1 MLLGDYAYRPL
12 SLYSEPGDV
21 RVGDIVKN
29 QLLVHVAAGL
39 TLWDRLLVAAD
50 MPLTL
55 SPTPEPDDGWTSDVV
70 AVGIRC
76 RRSALS
82 VRGRLVGAA
91 RSPASLTLGGHVFV
105 PTGNKDKYGGDGKVH
120 GTPVLGFS
128 GEIPMLAYA
137 ATAGVT
143 SVARP
148 ASLTAPLARKL
159 IFGGA
164 VGLLLADKML
174 QIGPE
179 VYGTTVM
186 VGANRFSRTT
196 TNVEGILGLR
206 ARLAAFVLGAG
217 AGPGFTRGMGTP
229 ALRALLSV
237 AYAPE
242 PAAPPP
248 PPPRL
253 RRQSR
258 RSPGSRPIA
267 ITMIPDRNDACPDE
281 PGVASDDPAKNG
293 LPAASA

>member
-1 MLLGDYAYRPL
+1 M
-12 SLYSEPGDV
+12 
-21 RVGDIVKN
+21 
-29 QLLVHVAAGL
+29 AA
-39 TLWDRLLVAAD
+39 T
-50 MPLTL
+50 
-55 SPTPEPDDGWTSDVV
+55 
-70 AVGIRC
+70 
-76 RRSALS
+76 
-82 VRGRLVGAA
+82 
-91 RSPASLTLGGHVFV
+91 
-105 PTGNKDKYGGDGKVH
+105 GKVH

-128 GEIPMLAYA
+128 GEIPMLAYG
-137 ATAGVT
+137 ATAGVDI
-143 SVARP
+143 RKQ
-148 ASLTAPLARKL
+148 ASLAGLTDSTVGTQL

-186 VGANRFSRTT
+186 VGPNRFSRTT

-242 PAAPPP
+242 PAPPL

-253 RRQSR
+253 RLAQAQAQKAADRDHD
-258 RSPGSRPIA
+258 G
-267 ITMIPDRNDACPDE
+267 IPDKNDACPDE
-281 PGVASDDPAKNG
+281 PGVASDDPRRTVARCLRLTAMVTALQTPTMHVPTSKAW
-293 LPAASA
+293 PTAIRKRMAVRPTPTATVSATTWTRAPTRKARLTAIRRRTVAPGPCGSRRVRSSSWSRCSSRRAVL